1 MNFVFFQ
8 IKILSDQTKRVYEQ
22 VINKK
27 GDLFIQIAFFSFIFR
42 FLSSS

>member
-27 GDLFIQIAFFSFIFR
+27 RRSVYSDRLF
-42 FLSSS
+42 